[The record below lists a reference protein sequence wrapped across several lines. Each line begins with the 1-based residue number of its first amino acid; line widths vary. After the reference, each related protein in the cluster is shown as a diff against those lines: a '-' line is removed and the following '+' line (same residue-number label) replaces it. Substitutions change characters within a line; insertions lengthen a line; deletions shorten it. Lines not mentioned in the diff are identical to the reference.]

1 MSVKEEAHLIK
12 PLSTLVEVVAA
23 VALISTAKVA
33 WVLISVGEAE
43 PETVAVRL
51 AIVAATL
58 VVKSGMALLANQKR

>member
-43 PETVAVRL
+43 PETVAARL
-51 AIVAATL
+51 AIVAALL

>member
-33 WVLISVGEAE
+33 WVLILVGEAE
-43 PETVAVRL
+43 PETVAARL
-51 AIVAATL
+51 SIEAASL
-58 VVKSGMALLANQKR
+58 VVKNGMALLENQKR